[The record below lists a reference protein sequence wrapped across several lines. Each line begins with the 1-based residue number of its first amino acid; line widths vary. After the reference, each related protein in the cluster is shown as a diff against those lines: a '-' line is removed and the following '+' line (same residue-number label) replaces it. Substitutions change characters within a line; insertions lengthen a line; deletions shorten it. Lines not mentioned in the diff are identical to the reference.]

1 MLYRKS
7 GFPEEDEIVLCT
19 VTKIYHNSVF
29 VHIDEYDIQ
38 GLIYI
43 GEISPGRIRNI
54 RDFVR
59 EGKKIVCKVLR
70 ADPKKGTV
78 DLSLRRVNEEQR
90 RKKLE
95 EIKQEIKAERILEEV
110 AKKLGMDIEKLYAV
124 VSEKVFRKY
133 EYLHQFFN
141 DIVGGKSNSSKIGL
155 PENIA
160 SVLDEVVLARIK
172 PSEVKVKGKV
182 KLWSLAPNG
191 VELIKRALQ
200 RGLSLRKGKIE
211 IRYAGNGEFNVSVV
225 APEYKIANK
234 ILTKCIENIVKA
246 IQSLGGHGES
256 VIEK

>member
-1 MLYRKS
+1 MLYRKI

-54 RDFVR
+54 RDFVK

-70 ADPKKGTV
+70 ADPKRGAV

-95 EIKQEIKAERILEEV
+95 EIKQEIRAERILEDV
-110 AKKLGMDIEKLYAV
+110 AKKLGMDIKKLYEI

-141 DIVGGKSNSSKIGL
+141 DIVNGKSNSLKIGL

-172 PSEVKVKGKV
+172 PAEVKVKGKV
-182 KLWSLAPNG
+182 RLKSFASNG
-191 VELIKRALQ
+191 VELIRRALQ
-200 RGLSLRKGKIE
+200 RGFAPRKGKIE

-225 APEYKIANK
+225 ASEYKTASK
-234 ILTKCIENIVKA
+234 ILAKCIDNIVKT
-246 IQSLGGHGES
+246 IESLGGYGEGF
-256 VIEK
+256 IEK